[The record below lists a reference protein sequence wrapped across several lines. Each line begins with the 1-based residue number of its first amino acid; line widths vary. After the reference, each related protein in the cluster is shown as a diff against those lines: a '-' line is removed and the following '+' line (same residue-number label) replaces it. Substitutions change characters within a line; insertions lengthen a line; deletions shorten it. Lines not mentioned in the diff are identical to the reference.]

1 MAALGENANLGD
13 VMRSSVVD
21 ANIRDALSQL
31 LFFSS
36 EVVGTDGARQQ
47 LRHEQNG
54 AMLMLLGILKGY
66 KFWKKNGSQFSVSA
80 IRVIRELILYVN
92 RR

>member
-1 MAALGENANLGD
+1 VAALGENANLGD

-54 AMLMLLGILKGY
+54 AMLMLLGMLKGISFG
-66 KFWKKNGSQFSVSA
+66 KRSVRNFQSVPSESYESYH
-80 IRVIRELILYVN
+80 IFQ
-92 RR
+92 

>member
-1 MAALGENANLGD
+1 MQTFEMHYL
-13 VMRSSVVD
+13 SS
-21 ANIRDALSQL
+21 

-54 AMLMLLGILKGY
+54 AMLMLLGMLKGIS
-66 KFWKKNGSQFSVSA
+66 FGKKEVFA
-80 IRVIRELILYVN
+80 IFRQCHQSHTRAIIYFN
-92 RR
+92 RH